1 MGTKIKRIF
10 KKISLKR
17 TTVLILV
24 FVIMS
29 VVLVRRL
36 FDLQIIQGEDYI
48 SKFQARTT
56 KERVLKSTRGNILDR
71 NGDILASNV
80 LSYSL
85 TLEDNGTYTSTREKN
100 LTLNGVAYQ
109 VLQILHSNGDDITHS
124 FHIVVD
130 KNGEYA
136 FDVVEGFTLNRFR
149 ADIYGQ
155 ALIDDL
161 KDEQK
166 TATADQ
172 MMEFLTGSEK
182 FSIVLSGDRAYTED
196 ELISHGLPLTL
207 TKQEML
213 DIATIRYE
221 LNTNSFKK
229 YMQVTIATNV
239 SEKSVA
245 AIMEN
250 KTGLQG
256 IDVVEDSIR
265 QYIDDESMA
274 PILGYTGKASSE
286 ELTELR
292 KQNPDYSNDAI
303 VGKAGIEQYMELTLQ
318 GTDGKETVS
327 VDNLGK
333 VLKIDEDTK
342 VEPVAGDD
350 VQLTIETDWQSA
362 IYQILKQRV
371 AGVLLT
377 KIDAAKTFDY
387 TYVTDASQIRI
398 PIYDVYNALISNS
411 VIDITKFSN
420 EDASDIEKNL
430 YAKFQQKQQRVF
442 DTISTKLNGLN
453 PPAYKDEDEETQEY
467 LSYICNDLL
476 RDTLGIISKDAIDTS
491 DATYKAWTTDETI
504 SLKDYLTYATSQG
517 WIDISSF
524 SPEGEYLDSEEI
536 YQALTAYIID
546 YLSTDTG
553 FSKLLYKYMLQEDTI
568 SGQEI
573 CLVLYE
579 QGVLDK
585 NDDDYENLASGAM
598 GAYDFMINKI
608 YTLEIEPA
616 QLALMPCSA
625 SAVVVDVKTGDV
637 VALVSYPGYDNN
649 RLTNDMDTD
658 YYAKLALD
666 QSSPFFNKATQQTTA
681 PGSTLKLLSTIAG
694 MEEGI
699 IDEGTYIECTGTFD
713 YVDPPINCWYKNGHG
728 SLDIRTAIE
737 QSCNYFFNMIGFQLG
752 KVGDNEFSEVQS
764 LNKLQ
769 EYASLIGL
777 DRKTGIELSEA
788 TPKVSD
794 AKAVPSYMG
803 QGNNLFTTSE
813 LARYATVMATSGNVF
828 KLTLL
833 DKVMNPKGE
842 VIQEYEPEIEDVVN
856 ISSNIWDVIH
866 DGMRRVIQTHSQFDG
881 LGVEVA
887 GKTGTA
893 ELDLRH
899 PNHGLFIGYAPASDP
914 EYAVAIRIANGY
926 SSGNAC
932 LIANDIFKYM
942 YNLADK
948 DSILTGIASTDFNAS
963 SFTGVGSIVFPL
975 PFGLSGWV
983 ITPATS

>member
-1 MGTKIKRIF
+1 LGTKIKRIF

-333 VLKIDEDTK
+333 VLKIDEDAK

-442 DTISTKLNGLN
+442 DTISTKLNGSN

-833 DKVMNPKGE
+833 DKVMDPKGD

-899 PNHGLFIGYAPASDP
+899 PNHGLFVGYAPASDP

-948 DSILTGIASTDFNAS
+948 DSILTGIASTD
-963 SFTGVGSIVFPL
+963 
-975 PFGLSGWV
+975 
-983 ITPATS
+983 TSDTSND

>member
-442 DTISTKLNGLN
+442 DTISTKLNGSN

-833 DKVMNPKGE
+833 DKVMDPKGD

-926 SSGNAC
+926 SSVNAC

-948 DSILTGIASTDFNAS
+948 DSILTGIASTD
-963 SFTGVGSIVFPL
+963 
-975 PFGLSGWV
+975 
-983 ITPATS
+983 TSDTSND

>member
-1 MGTKIKRIF
+1 
-10 KKISLKR
+10 
-17 TTVLILV
+17 
-24 FVIMS
+24 MS

-136 FDVVEGFTLNRFR
+136 FDVAEGFTLNRFR

-196 ELISHGLPLTL
+196 ELTSHGLPLTL

-318 GTDGKETVS
+318 GTDGKEKVS

-350 VQLTIETDWQSA
+350 VQLTIDTDWQSA

-442 DTISTKLNGLN
+442 DTISTKLNGSN

-833 DKVMNPKGE
+833 DKVMDPKGE

-948 DSILTGIASTDFNAS
+948 DSILTGIASTD
-963 SFTGVGSIVFPL
+963 
-975 PFGLSGWV
+975 
-983 ITPATS
+983 TSDISND

>member
-1 MGTKIKRIF
+1 
-10 KKISLKR
+10 
-17 TTVLILV
+17 
-24 FVIMS
+24 MS

-136 FDVVEGFTLNRFR
+136 FDVAEGFTLNRFR

-196 ELISHGLPLTL
+196 ELTSHGLPLTL

-442 DTISTKLNGLN
+442 DTISTKLNGSN

-536 YQALTAYIID
+536 YQALTEYIID

-728 SLDIRTAIE
+728 SLDIRTAIG

-948 DSILTGIASTDFNAS
+948 DSILTGIAYTD
-963 SFTGVGSIVFPL
+963 
-975 PFGLSGWV
+975 
-983 ITPATS
+983 TSDTSND